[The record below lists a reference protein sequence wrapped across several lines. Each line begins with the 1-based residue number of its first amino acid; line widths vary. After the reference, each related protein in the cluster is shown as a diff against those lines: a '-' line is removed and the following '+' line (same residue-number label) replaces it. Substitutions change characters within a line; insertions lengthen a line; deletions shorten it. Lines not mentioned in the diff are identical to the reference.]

1 MCVNITS
8 LNETKSG
15 ETEPGAQNLGPRKRK
30 HKNLDKLIEI
40 VFTVVVVVSLA
51 VVLSTLTLQVLGRVG
66 VGELEA
72 ERFRHQDADM
82 RVHPA
87 VGRQVLQQQHQALK
101 VLLLQQLFAPVQQK
115 RRTHVQLEHGKAVR
129 LGQIGVPQPDRTVQW
144 QFAG

>member
-15 ETEPGAQNLGPRKRK
+15 ETGPELNTWGPGKEN
-30 HKNLDKLIEI
+30 KNLDKLIEI

-72 ERFRHQDADM
+72 ERFRH
-82 RVHPA
+82 
-87 VGRQVLQQQHQALK
+87 
-101 VLLLQQLFAPVQQK
+101 
-115 RRTHVQLEHGKAVR
+115 
-129 LGQIGVPQPDRTVQW
+129 
-144 QFAG
+144 